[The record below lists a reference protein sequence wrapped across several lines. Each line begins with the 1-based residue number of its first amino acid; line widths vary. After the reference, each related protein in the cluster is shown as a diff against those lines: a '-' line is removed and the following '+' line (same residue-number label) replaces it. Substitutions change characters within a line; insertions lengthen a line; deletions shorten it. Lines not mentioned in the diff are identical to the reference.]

1 MVSHPCGWIPAS
13 MLTGI
18 KLSDLAPSPLRE
30 KAGMRGVKH
39 LILFS
44 SPQPSP
50 AGEGASFFN
59 LMPVIHR
66 LGIYADLCNA
76 EETRKM

>member
-1 MVSHPCGWIPAS
+1 MHGI
-13 MLTGI
+13 TGI

-39 LILFS
+39 LILYS

-50 AGEGASFFN
+50 AGEGDSFLN
-59 LMPVIHR
+59 LMEVMHCIP
-66 LGIYADLCNA
+66 
-76 EETRKM
+76 